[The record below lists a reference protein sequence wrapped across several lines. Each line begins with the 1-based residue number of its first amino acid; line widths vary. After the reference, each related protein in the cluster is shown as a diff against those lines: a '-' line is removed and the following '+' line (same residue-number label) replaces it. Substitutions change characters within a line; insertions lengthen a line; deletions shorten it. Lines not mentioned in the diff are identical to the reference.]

1 MHRLQLFQLHVL
13 LDLIL
18 NKEEHALLVQKD
30 ISAQQALSVQLLV
43 QLEPIEMQQ
52 VEQVQRDVLLV
63 LQDLVAQH

>member
-1 MHRLQLFQLHVL
+1 VHRLQLFQLHVL